1 MSAPAYIRLQVLDQ
15 PGALDT
21 IAAAFGAQNVSLR
34 NVIQQ
39 NAAKG
44 QKAEIVVITH
54 SVSESNLQM
63 ALQILRVLPVV
74 EKVSCVIRVEDRS
87 LE

>member
-1 MSAPAYIRLQVLDQ
+1 M
-15 PGALDT
+15 
-21 IAAAFGAQNVSLR
+21 
-34 NVIQQ
+34 
-39 NAAKG
+39 
-44 QKAEIVVITH
+44 VITH
-54 SVSESNLQM
+54 SVSEANLQM